1 MKFLKRISAVA
12 VSMIMMCSIAEM
24 NVFAASTKQDGLEV
38 SITTDKENYIGNEKI
53 TATLSVKNTNT
64 TDVTDVT
71 METAI
76 PDGYRIDDG
85 LSNIKKLETL
95 APNKTEELKVVYVSA
110 SNSDSTV
117 ENSHNDPEKQ
127 DSKNS
132 EVNQNS
138 NQDEISKN
146 STVIQESTTN
156 YESKAETTNT
166 GDTTKVMVI
175 VSLIVISVAIGVLCF
190 KNKKG
195 KGILSIVLCVSAVA
209 AVVAIMP
216 FETNAIQS
224 IKTITLEEEVTVDN
238 EKLNVS
244 AIVKYSL
251 AESNQEVSENSENS
265 NVNDD
270 TKVIYDSLS
279 KTLDCIIK
287 NDFNTNFHYLSMYGD
302 IKENLI
308 ENEIPRAVAK
318 IVSYNIGDIKL
329 DRDDTGNIFALVHT
343 NFQSVDMLKLISE
356 IEEIGDYRQVIVNKL
371 SNHEYIEKDFDIQI
385 VMILHD
391 NIWYLYETPALNDVF
406 MGGLYSV
413 DMVARE
419 EFFNEF
425 LKEGTTDD

>member
-12 VSMIMMCSIAEM
+12 ISMIMMCSIAEM
-24 NVFAASTKQDGLEV
+24 NVFAVSTVQDGLEV
-38 SITTDKENYIGNEKI
+38 LLTTDKETYSKNEKI
-53 TATLSVKNTNT
+53 TATLSVKNKNT
-64 TDVTDVT
+64 TDVTDVI

-138 NQDEISKN
+138 NKDEISKN

-156 YESKAETTNT
+156 YENKAETANT

-175 VSLIVISVAIGVLCF
+175 VSLIVISVAIGILCF

-209 AVVAIMP
+209 GIVAIMP

-224 IKTITLEEEVTVDN
+224 MKTITLEEEITVDDK
-238 EKLNVS
+238 KLNVS
-244 AIVKYSL
+244 AIVKCSL

-329 DRDDTGNIFALVHT
+329 DQDGTGNIFALVHT

-356 IEEIGDYRQVIVNKL
+356 IEETGDYRQVIVNKL
-371 SNHEYIEKDFDIQI
+371 SNHEYIEKDFDIQV

-419 EFFNEF
+419 EFFNEL

>member
-12 VSMIMMCSIAEM
+12 ISMIMMCSIAEM

-38 SITTDKENYIGNEKI
+38 SIMTDKENYIENEKI

-64 TDVTDVT
+64 TDVTNVT
-71 METAI
+71 METVV
-76 PDGYRIDDG
+76 PDGYKIDDG

-138 NQDEISKN
+138 NKDEISKN

-156 YESKAETTNT
+156 YENKAETANT

-175 VSLIVISVAIGVLCF
+175 VSLIVISVAIGILCF

-209 AVVAIMP
+209 GIVAIMP

-224 IKTITLEEEVTVDN
+224 MKTITLEEEITVDDK
-238 EKLNVS
+238 KLNVS
-244 AIVKYSL
+244 AIVKCSL

-308 ENEIPRAVAK
+308 ENEIPRAVSK
-318 IVSYNIGDIKL
+318 NVSYSIDNVEFDLDENGDSY
-329 DRDDTGNIFALVHT
+329 ALVKT
-343 NFQSVDMLKLISE
+343 SFKSVDMLKLISE
-356 IEEIGDYRQVIVNKL
+356 IEETGDYRQVIVNKL
-371 SNHEYIEKDFDIQI
+371 SNHEYIEKDFDIQV

-419 EFFNEF
+419 EFFNEL